1 MNVCQF
7 TQKELYDFDML
18 VKNILCKRGML
29 GRQASDERLYLKR
42 QDGGRGLKSLRQVY
56 KETKVRVATY
66 MVCSTSRWIRI
77 AWKREYNSEYK
88 SLKREAE
95 QALREVGVE
104 VQFREEE
111 IWKDSEKME
120 KEWAGCWA
128 ELKKGMQNGY
138 TEKLKNDYK
147 KKGMQS
153 QVFAGQENESLVW
166 LNTNITP

>member
-1 MNVCQF
+1 MRAINCRAIPVAAYAMNVCPF
-7 TQKELYDFDML
+7 IQKKLYDLDML
-18 VKNILCKRGML
+18 VKDILRKTGML
-29 GRQASDERLYLKR
+29 DQQTSDERLFLKR

-104 VQFREEE
+104 VELRE
-111 IWKDSEKME
+111 KKSGKMVRRWR
-120 KEWAGCWA
+120 KSGQDAGR
-128 ELKKGMQNGY
+128 
-138 TEKLKNDYK
+138 
-147 KKGMQS
+147 S
-153 QVFAGQENESLVW
+153 
-166 LNTNITP
+166 